1 MHAIQERNM
10 CDADEKSI
18 ELCKKNLAALLSEPL
33 LSLLA
38 GAEKGQDESELDR
51 WFTLE
56 GFNKLSAQQLHDIS
70 GCFSTL
76 SRLQKTAKV

>member
-1 MHAIQERNM
+1 MILQRNM
-10 CDADEKSI
+10 CDANEKSI
-18 ELCKKNLAALLSEPL
+18 ELCNNNLAALLSEPL

-56 GFNKLSAQQLHDIS
+56 GFNQLSCQKLHDIS
-70 GCFSTL
+70 ECFSTL
-76 SRLQKTAKV
+76 SKLQKTATG

>member
-1 MHAIQERNM
+1 M
-10 CDADEKSI
+10 CDADEKSM
-18 ELCKKNLAALLSEPL
+18 ELCNKNLAALLSEPL

-56 GFNKLSAQQLHDIS
+56 GFKQLSVQKLHDIS
-70 GCFSTL
+70 ECFSTL
-76 SRLQKTAKV
+76 SKLQKTPTG

>member
-1 MHAIQERNM
+1 M
-10 CDADEKSI
+10 CEADEKSI
-18 ELCKKNLAALLSEPL
+18 ELCKKDLAGLMSEPL

-38 GAEKGQDESELDR
+38 GAEQGQDESELDR

-70 GCFSTL
+70 ECFSTL
-76 SRLQKTAKV
+76 SRLQKTATG